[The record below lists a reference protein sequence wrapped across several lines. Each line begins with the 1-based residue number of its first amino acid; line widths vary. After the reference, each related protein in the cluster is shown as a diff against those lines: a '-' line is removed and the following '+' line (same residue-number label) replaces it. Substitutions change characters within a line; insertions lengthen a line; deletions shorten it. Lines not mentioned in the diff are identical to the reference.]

1 MSFTLYDYALSGNC
15 YKIRLFAS
23 ILNIDYE
30 RIAIEFYPGADHRS
44 EKMLAISP
52 AGTLPILTTN
62 DMVLSE
68 TSAMLFWIARNY
80 HAPDHWWP
88 EDDLTTQANIM
99 QWMGFSS
106 DLTATIGQG
115 RLHAL
120 FQTPI
125 DKDKMIKGG
134 RAALRKIEAHLA
146 EQSFDGCSF
155 LTGDKPTI
163 ADIACF
169 PYVALSPDVGANIGF
184 DHDDYPAIRN
194 WIYAMKSLDGFIPMP
209 GIYAMHELKDHE
221 IDYGAQKS
229 AKAGAS
235 Q

>member
-15 YKIRLFAS
+15 YKIRLFAN

-30 RIAIEFYPGADHRS
+30 RIAVEFYPGADHRS

-52 AGTLPILTTN
+52 AGTLPILTT
-62 DMVLSE
+62 DDIVLSE

-80 HAPDHWWP
+80 DAPDHWWP
-88 EDDLTTQANIM
+88 EQDLTAQANIL

-134 RAALRKIEAHLA
+134 RAALRKIEAHLS

-155 LTGDKPTI
+155 LTGNKPTI

-221 IDYGAQKS
+221 IDYGSQKS

-235 Q
+235 K